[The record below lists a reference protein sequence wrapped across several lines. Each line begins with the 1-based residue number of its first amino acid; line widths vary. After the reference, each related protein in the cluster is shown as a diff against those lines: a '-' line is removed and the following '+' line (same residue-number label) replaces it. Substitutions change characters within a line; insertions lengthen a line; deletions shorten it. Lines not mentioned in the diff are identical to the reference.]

1 MKSEVYNQSTCLV
14 SMVAY
19 QYYVEEKSRAEIGE
33 KFGLSSATI
42 SRLLKKAK
50 EEHII
55 EFHISEPYLSCQ
67 KMAEKIKDYF
77 HLDTVM
83 VVPVEEQETEENRQD
98 IKKAVALEGARYVQR
113 VITDGDVLGLA
124 WGGTMYHMIQ
134 YLNPCRKVNAS
145 IVTMHGSIAN
155 CNQNLEVKSLVRR
168 AAMAFGGRNV
178 SFVAPGLYETK
189 EKAEKLKKQ
198 PGFEE
203 VFKLFEKITIA
214 VSGLGSFYPNFDSL
228 LARSNFLSEEEIASL
243 RGKDAYTDL
252 SLRFIDKDGQ
262 ECETSLKDRTLAI
275 DLDVYRKI
283 PCKVVMA
290 SGSQKA
296 HSVLAV
302 LKGNLADVLIID
314 YHLAEK
320 LMGLLK

>member
-1 MKSEVYNQSTCLV
+1 M
-14 SMVAY
+14 
-19 QYYVEEKSRAEIGE
+19 
-33 KFGLSSATI
+33 
-42 SRLLKKAK
+42 
-50 EEHII
+50 H
-55 EFHISEPYLSCQ
+55 
-67 KMAEKIKDYF
+67 
-77 HLDTVM
+77 
-83 VVPVEEQETEENRQD
+83 
-98 IKKAVALEGARYVQR
+98 AV
-113 VITDGDVLGLA
+113 
-124 WGGTMYHMIQ
+124 
-134 YLNPCRKVNAS
+134 
-145 IVTMHGSIAN
+145 
-155 CNQNLEVKSLVRR
+155 
-168 AAMAFGGRNV
+168 
-178 SFVAPGLYETK
+178 
-189 EKAEKLKKQ
+189 
-198 PGFEE
+198 
-203 VFKLFEKITIA
+203 
-214 VSGLGSFYPNFDSL
+214 
-228 LARSNFLSEEEIASL
+228 IASL